1 MPWYIRM
8 GQLPPKRH
16 IQFRRPDGGLYAEE
30 VLGVEGFSGIQSIVY
45 HHYPPTRVREFY
57 VCYQRSIDAIDDPVL
72 QHRHLRTKGIDPHGD
87 PIDGRVELMFNDNV
101 IMSASAP
108 TAQMDYYYKNA
119 DGDDVIFVHEGTGRF
134 ESQFG
139 HMNYREGDYIVIPH
153 GVIWRLVM
161 DNAPQRHL
169 WIEAKGMIHTPRRYR
184 NHYGQL
190 MEHSPYCERD
200 IRVPDTLETRTDT
213 GDFEVQIH
221 KRGTVTAYKYD
232 HHPFD
237 VIGWDGFVYPWI
249 FNINDFEPITG
260 RIHMPPPIHQTF
272 EGPQFV
278 VCSFCPRMLDYH
290 PQAVPVPYN
299 HSNLDSDEVLY
310 YVNRK
315 FGSRKGIEEG
325 SITMHPSGIPHGP
338 QPGAVEASLG
348 KTQTEEL
355 AVMLDTFYPLKLTKS
370 ALEIEDG
377 NYPFSWIGDPITPPD
392 DANSANTW

>member
-1 MPWYIRM
+1 MPWYLKM
-8 GQLPPKRH
+8 GELPRKRH

-45 HHYPPTRVREFY
+45 HHYPPTRVKEFY
-57 VCYQRSIDAIDDPVL
+57 TCYTRSIDPIDDPVL
-72 QHRHLRTKGIDPHGD
+72 QHRHLRTKEIPPHDD
-87 PIDGRVELMFNDNV
+87 PIDGRVELLFNEDV
-101 IMSASAP
+101 VMSVSCP
-108 TAQMDYYYKNA
+108 TKQMSYFYKNA
-119 DGDDVIFVHEGTGRF
+119 DGDDIIFVHEGTGRF

-139 HMNYREGDYIVIPH
+139 HMNYWEGDYIVIPH
-153 GVIWRLVM
+153 GTIWRLEM
-161 DNAPQRHL
+161 DNTPQRHL
-169 WIEAKGMIHTPRRYR
+169 WIEAKGMIQTPRRYR
-184 NHYGQL
+184 NQYGQL

-200 IRVPDTLETRTDT
+200 IRVPETLETRIET
-213 GDFEVQIH
+213 GEFEVRVH
-221 KRGTVTAYKYD
+221 KRGAVHAYRYE

-290 PQAVPVPYN
+290 PEAVPVPYN

-325 SITMHPSGIPHGP
+325 SITLHPSGIPHGP

-348 KTQTEEL
+348 KTSTEEL
-355 AVMLDTFYPLKLTKS
+355 AVMVDTFRPLQLTKS
-370 ALEIEDG
+370 ALEFEDG
-377 NYPFSWIGDPITPPD
+377 NYPFSWLGDPIQAI
-392 DANSANTW
+392 DAKTTDTW